1 MRGCARMVRVED
13 LWKKYAGAW
22 ALRGVSLTVARGRV
36 LGVLGENGSGK
47 STLFRILAGVTRPT
61 RGRARI
67 GQNPAGFA
75 TRPVV
80 SYLPEVDPF
89 YSWMRVAEQ
98 LSFLSSFHAT
108 WDAERARR
116 LLDFMDLPEDRRVGA
131 LSRGQRARLKVVSAF
146 SWSPEVVLMDEPLG
160 GIDPPSRRRI
170 LDSLFGEF
178 RHPEQTVLIST
189 HLVSEVDPFIED
201 VLFLR
206 DGETYASGRRD
217 QLQQEHGKSLSEIFE
232 TAVA

>member
-1 MRGCARMVRVED
+1 MVCVED
-13 LWKKYAGAW
+13 LWKKYPGAW
-22 ALRGVSLTVARGRV
+22 ALTGVSLKVSRGRV

-67 GQNPAGFA
+67 GEVTTGFA
-75 TRPVV
+75 TKPVV
-80 SYLPEVDPF
+80 SYLPEIDPF
-89 YSWMRVAEQ
+89 YSRMKVGEQ
-98 LSFLSSFHAT
+98 LAFLSAFHDT
-108 WDAERARR
+108 WDPGRSRR
-116 LLDFMDLPEDRRVGA
+116 LLEFMNLPEDRKVGA

-170 LDSLFGEF
+170 LDFLFNEF

-206 DGETYASGRRD
+206 DGEVYISGRSD
-217 QLQQEHGKSLSEIFE
+217 ELQQEHGKSLSEIFE
-232 TAVA
+232 TAVD

>member
-1 MRGCARMVRVED
+1 MVNVED
-13 LWKKYAGAW
+13 LWKKYPGAW
-22 ALRGVSLTVARGRV
+22 ALRGVSLSVARGSV

-67 GQNPAGFA
+67 GGVRTGYA
-75 TRPVV
+75 TKPVV
-80 SYLPEVDPF
+80 SYLPEIDPF
-89 YSWMRVAEQ
+89 YSWMRVGEQ
-98 LSFLSSFHAT
+98 LAFLSAFYST
-108 WDAERARR
+108 WDAERAR
-116 LLDFMDLPEDRRVGA
+116 LLLEFMNLPEDRRVGA

-170 LDSLFGEF
+170 LDSLFNEF

-206 DGETYASGRRD
+206 DGEICISGRKE

-232 TAVA
+232 TAVG